1 MNTQAH
7 IRDDAGRMDTPAVK
21 RAALKPVERRVVT
34 VAVAGNPNSGK
45 STLINAIAGTRLQ
58 VGNWAGVTV
67 EKKEASFEYGGKKI
81 RLVDLPGTYSLS
93 PYTQEEIIARDYLV
107 HERPDLIINV
117 VDATNLERNLYLT
130 VQLLELGIPM
140 VMALNIYDEAEAKGY
155 RIDVGEM
162 EKMLGI
168 SIVPTSATKKTGLDD
183 LLGSALATAADTASH
198 LPKQLTYGEDIET
211 AVRTMSDSMRGSHS
225 SLLDNYPERWLMLK
239 LMEGDSNVVQETGL
253 DSEAFA
259 GALHHLKKA
268 HGDDIEAIMA
278 DARYSLASGLT
289 REVLQKPELRKMEM
303 TEKIDR
309 VVLNRFLGIPIFLAA
324 MWLMFKLTF
333 DMAKPYSDWIGDMIS
348 GPFGRWA
355 GALTGLLHAPAWT
368 ASLVTDGIIA
378 GVGNVL
384 VFVPVIFAMMFFITF
399 LEGSG
404 YMARAA
410 FVMDRAMHSIGL
422 HGKSFIPMLLGFG
435 CNVPAIYATRTLEN
449 PRDKALTAL
458 LIPLMSCGARLPVY
472 VVFIGAFFPAHAGT
486 VLWSLYVLGIVL
498 AILMGIIFK
507 KTLFKGETPMFIMEL
522 PPYRMPSFR
531 SLMIH
536 TWEKG
541 KHFLIK
547 AGTYI
552 LAVSVLVWFL
562 LNLPWGVENK
572 KDSYLGEVGQAVAP
586 VMQPLGFGTWEAGS
600 SLIAGLV
607 AKEIVV
613 GTMGEIYVHKAEDK
627 KKETPAFVDDLKE
640 VGTSFVGATKESIS
654 SVFSTFGFSSM
665 STTDSPDKA
674 AERTQLRQVL
684 KGQFTPL
691 SAYAFIVF
699 VLLYMP
705 CIVASVAMVQE
716 FGTWKWYGIAFAYQ
730 MVLAW
735 SVACIVYQGGR
746 LLGLGG

>member
-1 MNTQAH
+1 MSIQTKET
-7 IRDDAGRMDTPAVK
+7 MT
-21 RAALKPVERRVVT
+21 ALAEEQKKTALHPVGKKT
-34 VAVAGNPNSGK
+34 ITIAVAGNPNSGK

-67 EKKEASFEYGGKKI
+67 EKKEANFEFQGRKI

-107 HERPDLIINV
+107 HERPDLIIDV

-130 VQLLELGIPM
+130 VQLLELGIPV
-140 VMALNIYDEAEAKGY
+140 VMALNIYDEAQAKGY
-155 RIDVGEM
+155 RINVGEI
-162 EKMLGI
+162 EKMFGI
-168 SIVPTSATKKTGLDD
+168 TVVPTSATKRTGLDD
-183 LLGSALATAADTASH
+183 LLKSVLATADDPARHA
-198 LPKQLTYGEDIET
+198 PKQLNYGEDIE
-211 AVRTMSDSMRGSHS
+211 AAAESMAAALKNSYPT
-225 SLLDNYPERWLMLK
+225 LLEKYPNRWLLLK
-239 LMEGDSNVVQETGL
+239 LMEGDGHVREEVNIGEQGIF
-253 DSEAFA
+253 DEA
-259 GALHHLKKA
+259 LRHLRKA

-278 DARYSLASGLT
+278 DERYSLAAGLT
-289 REVLQKPELRKMEM
+289 REVLKKPELRKMEM

-324 MWLMFKLTF
+324 MWVMFKLTF
-333 DMAKPYSDWIGDMIS
+333 DLSKPYSDWIGDMIS
-348 GPFGRWA
+348 GPFKHWA
-355 GALTGLLHAPAWT
+355 EALTGLVHAPAWT

-410 FVMDRAMHSIGL
+410 FVMDRAMHSMGL

-472 VVFIGAFFPAHAGT
+472 VVFIGTFFSTHAGT

-507 KTLFKGETPMFIMEL
+507 KTLFRGEAPMFIMEL

-562 LNLPWGVENK
+562 LNLPWGVDNK
-572 KDSYLGEVGQAVAP
+572 KDSYLGKVGQAVAP
-586 VMQPLGFGTWEAGS
+586 VMQPLGFGRWEAAS

-613 GTMGEIYVHKAEDK
+613 GTMGEIYVHKGEDN
-627 KKETPAFVDDLKE
+627 KKEAPSFVDDLKE
-640 VGTSFVGATKESIS
+640 VGTSFASAAKDSLS
-654 SVFSTFGFSSM
+654 NAFSTFGFSSM
-665 STTDSPDKA
+665 SAEESADKA

-699 VLLYMP
+699 ALLYMP

-730 MVLAW
+730 MLLAW
-735 SVACIVYQGGR
+735 GAAFIVYQGGR
-746 LLGLGG
+746 FLGLGG